1 MIRFLE
7 PLANPWKVEQQW
19 QVPFTALSLFFWL
32 VKDFSST
39 ISKECSNFW
48 VQHHRCSTK
57 FNKWYQLWHLN
68 YKMGKSTLHCSLC
81 RELARCVSAIQIA
94 ASKYRLGGTPKG
106 AKCPNSQFWILV
118 RYLIPELFFHCFIY
132 NVCTIHTTVCF
143 LSVFQPTKFW
153 NMNFAQNFLQ
163 TILIPNSTKLV

>member
-57 FNKWYQLWHLN
+57 FNKWYQLGHLS
-68 YKMGKSTLHCSLC
+68 YEMGKSTLHCSLC

-106 AKCPNSQFWILV
+106 ANSGIWYDTWYLNYSPIALYTMSAQFTRLYVSSQCFNQQNFETWILLKISSRQFWYQI
-118 RYLIPELFFHCFIY
+118 
-132 NVCTIHTTVCF
+132 
-143 LSVFQPTKFW
+143 QPNW
-153 NMNFAQNFLQ
+153 SN
-163 TILIPNSTKLV
+163 